1 MVYQRMN
8 WYGATFGRTYHYM
21 RFTTACTDEG

>member
-1 MVYQRMN
+1 MVYQRID

-21 RFTTACTDEG
+21 RFTTACIDAG